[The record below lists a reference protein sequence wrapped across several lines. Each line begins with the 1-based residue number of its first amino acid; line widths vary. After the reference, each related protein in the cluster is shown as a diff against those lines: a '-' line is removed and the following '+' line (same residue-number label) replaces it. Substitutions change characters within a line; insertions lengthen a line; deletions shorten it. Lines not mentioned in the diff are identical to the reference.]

1 MAMTTARPRSVR
13 WQRRSGIVAPGA
25 LILSAACLSFLCG
38 WLDPR
43 PAFAQAPTFVPNVGF
58 NQTWVGIPNAPP
70 ATGAGIQ
77 KKDPN
82 AQMLVKADEL
92 HYDYSN
98 SRVTALGSVQ
108 IYYNGSRLEA
118 NKVVYDQ
125 KAKRLR
131 AEGNVWLREAD
142 GKIVTGEI
150 LDLDEDFR
158 DGFVDSLR
166 LEAAD
171 KTRFAAPR
179 MERATDKTTVFESGV
194 YTACE
199 PCADDPRKPPKWQ
212 IKASRIIHD
221 DVEKMVYFENAR
233 LEVFNIPMFWWPY
246 MSTPDPTVKRKT
258 GWLPPSFGSSGL
270 YGLAVTT
277 PYYWALAP
285 NYDLTVTPT
294 VTSRQGLLLQAEWRQ
309 RLENGAFTIHGAGI
323 NQLDPGLFAA
333 KNGPGYPGDRVNRGV
348 IDSSGKF
355 ALSGQWTWGWDVMAV
370 TDKTFFQDYGLNS
383 YIQTNNSFRNFITD
397 AGTSQVFLA
406 GRGDRSYFDARVIY
420 TYGLSLADVQS
431 QLPVV
436 YPVIDYAYT
445 FGQPVMGGEL
455 SYKINL
461 TNLSREA
468 AEFDAISR
476 NAIDNNLCA
485 PTTANPA
492 VLTPANCLLR
502 GIPGTYSRYSAE
514 ATWRRTIT
522 DSYGQMFTPFASL
535 RGDFAIAS
543 IQSQPGVSNFINTGE
558 QNMARIMPTV
568 GLEYRYP
575 FISVESW
582 GTQTIEPI
590 AQLIVRPNETF
601 IGKMPNED
609 AQSLIFDDS
618 NLFRVDK
625 FSGWDRAE
633 GGTRVN
639 YGAQYTAQFN
649 QGGFVSGM
657 VGQSYQL
664 LGVNSF
670 AVADTA
676 NTGLDSGLETRR
688 SDYVAR
694 LSYQPDKTYMFTTRF
709 RFDEQS
715 LAVQRAEFEAKAN
728 FDRWIVTMLYGNYA
742 SQPDIGFLT
751 RRDGVLGS
759 AQFKVTP
766 NWAVIGSA
774 RYDITAGEFNQ
785 YRVGFG
791 YIDDC
796 LAFALNYITDYSYGF
811 SPNTNT
817 SIQAGINHT
826 VMLQLSL
833 RTLGGTSFSQSI
845 NTSTP
850 TN

>member
-1 MAMTTARPRSVR
+1 M
-13 WQRRSGIVAPGA
+13 GA
-25 LILSAACLSFLCG
+25 N
-38 WLDPR
+38 
-43 PAFAQAPTFVPNVGF
+43 PTPNTGF
-58 NQTWVGIPNAPP
+58 NQTWVGVPSQPP
-70 ATGAGIQ
+70 PGAGAQ

-92 HYDYSN
+92 HYDYAN
-98 SRVTALGSVQ
+98 NRVTALGSVQ

-118 NKVVYDQ
+118 NKVIYDQ
-125 KAKRLR
+125 KVKRLR

-158 DGFVDSLR
+158 DGFVDSLH
-166 LEAAD
+166 LEGAD

-179 MERATDKTTVFESGV
+179 MERSTDKITVFESGV

-199 PCADDPRKPPKWQ
+199 PCADDPSKPPKWQ
-212 IKASRIIHD
+212 VKAARIIHD
-221 DVEKMVYFENAR
+221 DIEKMVYFENAR
-233 LEVFNIPMFWWPY
+233 LEFFDVPVFWWPY
-246 MSTPDPTVKRKT
+246 MSNPDPSVKRKT
-258 GWLPPSFGSSGL
+258 GWLPPTFGSSGL
-270 YGLAVTT
+270 YGFGVTT

-285 NYDLTVTPT
+285 NYDMTVAPTLTT
-294 VTSRQGLLLQAEWRQ
+294 RQGLLLQAEWRQ
-309 RLENGAFTIHGAGI
+309 RLDNGAFTVHGAGI
-323 NQLDPGLFAA
+323 NQLDPGLFAE
-333 KNGPGYPGDRVNRGV
+333 KNGAGYPGDRTNRGSL
-348 IDSSGKF
+348 DSSGKF
-355 ALSGQWTWGWDVMAV
+355 ALNGQWTWGWDAMVV
-370 TDKTFFQDYGLNS
+370 TDKTFFQDYGLSS
-383 YIQTNNSFRNFITD
+383 YLQTNNAFRNFITD
-397 AGTSQVFLA
+397 AGTSQVYLA

-431 QLPVV
+431 QLPVI

-445 FGQPVMGGEL
+445 FGQPVLGGEL
-455 SYKINL
+455 SYKANL

-468 AEFDAISR
+468 AEFDAISQ

-485 PTTANPA
+485 TPTANPNT
-492 VLTPANCLLR
+492 LTPANCLLR
-502 GIPGTYSRYSAE
+502 GIPGTYSRLSAE
-514 ATWRRTIT
+514 MTWRRTIT
-522 DSYGQMFTPFASL
+522 DSYGQQFIPFASL
-535 RGDFAIAS
+535 RGDIATAT
-543 IQSQPGVSNFINTGE
+543 IDNQPGVSNFIAPGQE
-558 QNMARIMPTV
+558 NMARVMPTV

-601 IGKMPNED
+601 IGKTPNED

-618 NLFRVDK
+618 NLFKVDK

-639 YGAQYTAQFN
+639 YGAQYTTQFN
-649 QGGFVSGM
+649 QGGSISAL
-657 VGQSYQL
+657 VGQSYQV
-664 LGVNSF
+664 LGLNSF

-676 NTGLDSGLETRR
+676 NTGLDSGLETRL

-694 LSYQPDKTYMFTTRF
+694 LSYQPDKTYTFTARF
-709 RFDEQS
+709 RIAEETYA
-715 LAVQRAEFEAKAN
+715 LQRAEFEAKAN
-728 FDRWIVTMLYGNYA
+728 FDRWTAIVMYGDYA
-742 SQPDIGFLT
+742 AQPDIGFLT
-751 RRDGVLGS
+751 RRDGVL
-759 AQFKVTP
+759 ATTQVKVTP
-766 NWAVIGSA
+766 NWSVLTSA
-774 RYDITAGEFNQ
+774 RYDITAGQFDQ

-796 LAFALNYITDYSYGF
+796 LALAVNYITDYSYGF
-811 SPNTNT
+811 SPTTNT

-845 NTSTP
+845 STTP
-850 TN
+850 SSN

>member
-1 MAMTTARPRSVR
+1 MTTARPRSVG
-13 WQRRSGIVAPGA
+13 WQSRSGTVAPGA
-25 LILSAACLSFLCG
+25 IVLLILSACFA
-38 WLDPR
+38 PR
-43 PAFAQAPTFVPNVGF
+43 PALAQFGVTPTPNSGF
-58 NQTWVGIPNAPP
+58 NQTWVGVPSQSAPLGVAAP
-70 ATGAGIQ
+70 
-77 KKDPN
+77 KDPN

-92 HYDYSN
+92 HYDYAN
-98 SRVTALGSVQ
+98 NRVTALGSVQ

-118 NKVVYDQ
+118 NKVIYDQ

-158 DGFVDSLR
+158 DGFVDSLH
-166 LEAAD
+166 LEGAD

-179 MERATDKTTVFESGV
+179 MERSTDKVTVFESGV

-212 IKASRIIHD
+212 VKAARIIHD
-221 DVEKMVYFENAR
+221 DAEKMVYFENAR
-233 LEVFNIPMFWWPY
+233 LEFFDVPVFWWPY
-246 MSTPDPTVKRKT
+246 MSNPDPSVKRKT
-258 GWLPPSFGSSGL
+258 GWLPPTFGSSGL
-270 YGLAVTT
+270 YGVAVTT

-285 NYDLTVTPT
+285 NYDMTVAPTLTT
-294 VTSRQGLLLQAEWRQ
+294 RQGLLLQAEWRQ
-309 RLENGAFTIHGAGI
+309 RLENGSFTVRGAGI
-323 NQLDPGLFAA
+323 NQLDPALFAE
-333 KNGPGYPGDRVNRGV
+333 KNGPGYPGDRTNRGSL
-348 IDSSGKF
+348 DSSGKF
-355 ALSGQWTWGWDVMAV
+355 ALSGQWTWGWDAMAV
-370 TDKTFFQDYGLNS
+370 TDKTFYQDYGLSN
-383 YIQTNNSFRNFITD
+383 YIQTNNAFRNFITD
-397 AGTSQVFLA
+397 AGTSQVYLT

-431 QLPVV
+431 QLPVI

-445 FGQPVMGGEL
+445 FGQPVLGGEL
-455 SYKINL
+455 SYKANL
-461 TNLSREA
+461 TNLSRQA
-468 AEFDAISR
+468 AEFDAISQ
-476 NAIDNNLCA
+476 NAIDNNLCL

-492 VLTPANCLLR
+492 AITPANCLLR
-502 GIPGTYSRYSAE
+502 GIPGSYTRLSAE
-514 ATWRRTIT
+514 MTWRRTIT

-535 RGDFAIAS
+535 RGDIATAT
-543 IQSQPGVSNFINTGE
+543 IDNQPGVSNFIPPGQE
-558 QNMARIMPTV
+558 NMARVMPTV

-601 IGKMPNED
+601 IGKIPNED

-639 YGAQYTAQFN
+639 YGAQYTTQFN
-649 QGGFVSGM
+649 QGGSISAL
-657 VGQSYQL
+657 VGQSYQV
-664 LGVNSF
+664 LGLNSF

-676 NTGLDSGLETRR
+676 NTGLDSGLETRL

-694 LSYQPDKTYMFTTRF
+694 LSYQPDKTYMFTARF
-709 RFDEQS
+709 RIAEETY
-715 LAVQRAEFEAKAN
+715 AVQRAEFEAKAN
-728 FDRWIVTMLYGNYA
+728 FDRWIATIMYGDYA
-742 SQPDIGFLT
+742 AQPDIGFLT
-751 RRDGVLGS
+751 RRDGVL
-759 AQFKVTP
+759 ATTQVKITP
-766 NWAVIGSA
+766 NWSVLTAA
-774 RYDITAGEFNQ
+774 RYDLTAGQFDQ

-796 LAFALNYITDYSYGF
+796 LALALSYITDYSYGF
-811 SPNTNT
+811 SPTTNT

-845 NTSTP
+845 STTP
-850 TN
+850 SSN

>member
-1 MAMTTARPRSVR
+1 MTTARPRSVR
-13 WQRRSGIVAPGA
+13 WHCRSGIVAPGA
-25 LILSAACLSFLCG
+25 ILLLALSACFE
-38 WLDPR
+38 PR
-43 PAFAQAPTFVPNVGF
+43 PALAQAGATPTPNTGF
-58 NQTWVGIPNAPP
+58 NQTWVGVPNVPPP
-70 ATGAGIQ
+70 AGTGMQA
-77 KKDPN
+77 KDPN

-98 SRVTALGSVQ
+98 TRVTAVGNVQ

-118 NKVVYDQ
+118 NKVIYDQ
-125 KAKRLR
+125 KVKRLR

-150 LDLDEDFR
+150 LDLDENFR

-166 LEAAD
+166 LESAD

-179 MERATDKTTVFESGV
+179 MERTPDKTTVFESGV

-212 IKASRIIHD
+212 VKASRIIHD

-233 LEVFNIPMFWWPY
+233 LEVFDVPVFWWPY
-246 MSTPDPTVKRKT
+246 LSNPDPTVKRKT
-258 GWLPPSFGSSGL
+258 GWLPPTFGSSGL
-270 YGLAVTT
+270 YGFGVTT

-285 NYDLTVTPT
+285 SYDVTVTPT
-294 VTSRQGLLLQAEWRQ
+294 LTTRQGLLLQAEWRQ
-309 RLENGAFTIHGAGI
+309 RLENGSYTVHGAGI
-323 NQLDPGLFAA
+323 NQLDPALFAE
-333 KNGPGYPGDRVNRGV
+333 KNGAGYPGDRANRGV
-348 IDSSGKF
+348 LDSSGRF
-355 ALSGQWTWGWDVMAV
+355 ALNQQWSWGWDAMLVS
-370 TDKTFFQDYGLNS
+370 DKTFFQDYGLNS
-383 YIQTNNSFRNFITD
+383 YLQTNNAFRNFITD
-397 AGTSQVFLA
+397 AGTSQIYLT

-431 QLPVV
+431 QLPVI
-436 YPVIDYAYT
+436 YPVIDYAHT
-445 FGQPVMGGEL
+445 FGRPILGGEL
-455 SYKINL
+455 SYKVNL
-461 TNLSREA
+461 TNLSRQS
-468 AEFDAISR
+468 AEFDAISQ
-476 NAIDNNLCA
+476 NAIDNNLCL
-485 PTTANPA
+485 PTTANPMA
-492 VLTPANCLLR
+492 ITPANCLLR
-502 GIPGTYSRYSAE
+502 GIPGNYSRLSAE
-514 ATWRRTIT
+514 MTWRRTIT

-535 RGDFAIAS
+535 RGDIATAT
-543 IQSQPGVSNFINTGE
+543 IDNQPGVSNYIVPG
-558 QNMARIMPTV
+558 QQDMARVMPTV
-568 GLEYRYP
+568 GMEYRYP

-618 NLFRVDK
+618 NLFKVDK

-649 QGGFVSGM
+649 QGGAISAL
-657 VGQSYQL
+657 VGESYQL

-670 AVADTA
+670 AIADTA

-688 SDYVAR
+688 SDYVGR
-694 LSYQPDKTYMFTTRF
+694 LSYQPDKTYTFTARV
-709 RFDEQS
+709 RVADES
-715 LAVQRAEFEAKAN
+715 YAMQRAEFEAKAN
-728 FDRWIVTMLYGNYA
+728 FDRWNTTLMYGNYA
-742 SQPDIGFLT
+742 AQPDIGFLT
-751 RRDGVLGS
+751 RRDGLLS
-759 AQFKVTP
+759 TTQLKVTP
-766 NWAVIGSA
+766 NWSVLVAG

-796 LAFALNYITDYSYGF
+796 MALALNYITDFSYGF
-811 SPNTNT
+811 SPTTNT

-850 TN
+850 SN

>member
-1 MAMTTARPRSVR
+1 MTTARPRSVR
-13 WQRRSGIVAPGA
+13 WHCRSGGVAPGA
-25 LILSAACLSFLCG
+25 ILLLMLSAWFE
-38 WLDPR
+38 PR
-43 PAFAQAPTFVPNVGF
+43 PALAQGPNPMPNTGF
-58 NQTWVGIPNAPP
+58 TQTWVGVPNLPPP
-70 ATGAGIQ
+70 ASTGLQA
-77 KKDPN
+77 KDPN

-98 SRVTALGSVQ
+98 TRVTAVGNVQ

-118 NKVVYDQ
+118 NKVIYDQ
-125 KAKRLR
+125 KTKRLR

-150 LDLDEDFR
+150 LDLDENFR

-166 LEAAD
+166 LESAD

-179 MERATDKTTVFESGV
+179 MERAPDKTTVFESGV

-212 IKASRIIHD
+212 VKASRIIHD

-233 LEVFNIPMFWWPY
+233 LEVFDVPVFWWPY
-246 MSTPDPTVKRKT
+246 LSNPDPSVKRKT
-258 GWLPPSFGSSGL
+258 GWLPPTFGSSGL
-270 YGLAVTT
+270 YGFGVTT

-285 NYDLTVTPT
+285 SYDVTVTPT
-294 VTSRQGLLLQAEWRQ
+294 LTTRQGLLLQAEWRQ
-309 RLENGAFTIHGAGI
+309 RLENGSYTVHGAGI
-323 NQLDPGLFAA
+323 NQLDPALFAE
-333 KNGPGYPGDRVNRGV
+333 KNGAGYPGDRANRGV
-348 IDSSGKF
+348 LDSSGKF
-355 ALSGQWTWGWDVMAV
+355 ALNQQWTWGWDAMLVS
-370 TDKTFFQDYGLNS
+370 DKTFFQDYGLNS
-383 YIQTNNSFRNFITD
+383 YLQTNNAFRNFITD
-397 AGTSQVFLA
+397 AGTSQIYLT

-420 TYGLSLADVQS
+420 TYGLSLADVQG
-431 QLPVV
+431 QLPVI

-445 FGQPVMGGEL
+445 FGQPVLGGEV
-455 SYKINL
+455 SYKVNL
-461 TNLSREA
+461 TNLSRQS
-468 AEFDAISR
+468 AEFDAISQ
-476 NAIDNNLCA
+476 NAIDNNLCL
-485 PTTANPA
+485 PTTANPMA
-492 VLTPANCLLR
+492 ITPANCLLR
-502 GIPGTYSRYSAE
+502 GIPGNYSRLSAE
-514 ATWRRTIT
+514 VTWRRTIT

-535 RGDFAIAS
+535 RGDIATAT
-543 IQSQPGVSNFINTGE
+543 IDNQPGVSNYITPG
-558 QNMARIMPTV
+558 QQDMARVMPTV
-568 GLEYRYP
+568 GMEYRYP
-575 FISVESW
+575 FISVASW

-590 AQLIVRPNETF
+590 AQLIVRPNESF

-618 NLFRVDK
+618 NLFKVDK
-625 FSGWDRAE
+625 FSGWDRVE

-639 YGAQYTAQFN
+639 YGGQYTAQFN
-649 QGGFVSGM
+649 QGGAISAL

-694 LSYQPDKTYMFTTRF
+694 LSYQPDKTYTFTARL
-709 RFDEQS
+709 RVGEES
-715 LAVQRAEFEAKAN
+715 YAMQRAEFEAKAN
-728 FDRWIVTMLYGNYA
+728 FDRWNTTLMYGNYA
-742 SQPDIGFLT
+742 AQPDIGFLT
-751 RRDGVLGS
+751 RRDGLLSTTQV
-759 AQFKVTP
+759 KITP
-766 NWAVIGSA
+766 NWSVLVSG
-774 RYDITAGEFNQ
+774 RYDFTAGEFNQ

-796 LAFALNYITDYSYGF
+796 MALALNYITDYSYGF
-811 SPNTNT
+811 SPTTNT

-850 TN
+850 SN

>member
-1 MAMTTARPRSVR
+1 MLLLA
-13 WQRRSGIVAPGA
+13 
-25 LILSAACLSFLCG
+25 LSACFE
-38 WLDPR
+38 PR
-43 PAFAQAPTFVPNVGF
+43 PALAQAGASPTPNTGF
-58 NQTWVGIPNAPP
+58 NQTWVGVPSLPP
-70 ATGAGIQ
+70 PTSTGLQA
-77 KKDPN
+77 KDPN

-98 SRVTALGSVQ
+98 TRVTAVGNVQ

-118 NKVVYDQ
+118 NKVIYDQ
-125 KAKRLR
+125 KVKRLR

-142 GKIVTGEI
+142 GKVVTGEI

-166 LEAAD
+166 LESAD

-179 MERATDKTTVFESGV
+179 MERTPDKTTVFESGV

-212 IKASRIIHD
+212 VKASRIIHD

-233 LEVFNIPMFWWPY
+233 LEVFDVPVFWWPY
-246 MSTPDPTVKRKT
+246 LSNPDPTVRRKT
-258 GWLPPSFGSSGL
+258 GWLPPTFGSSGL
-270 YGLAVTT
+270 YGFGVTT

-285 NYDLTVTPT
+285 SYDVTVTPT
-294 VTSRQGLLLQAEWRQ
+294 LTTRQGLLLQAEWRQ
-309 RLENGAFTIHGAGI
+309 RLENGSYTVHGAGI
-323 NQLDPGLFAA
+323 NQLDPALFAE
-333 KNGPGYPGDRVNRGV
+333 KNGAGYPGDRVNRGV
-348 IDSSGKF
+348 LDSSGRF
-355 ALSGQWTWGWDVMAV
+355 ALNQQWTWGWDAMLVS
-370 TDKTFFQDYGLNS
+370 DKTFFQDYGLNS
-383 YIQTNNSFRNFITD
+383 YLQTNNAFRNFITD
-397 AGTSQVFLA
+397 AGTSQVYLT

-431 QLPVV
+431 QLPVI

-445 FGQPVMGGEL
+445 FGRPILGGEL
-455 SYKINL
+455 SYKVNL
-461 TNLSREA
+461 TNLSRQS
-468 AEFDAISR
+468 AEFDAISQ
-476 NAIDNNLCA
+476 NAIDNNLCL
-485 PTTANPA
+485 PTTANPMA
-492 VLTPANCLLR
+492 ITPANCLLR
-502 GIPGTYSRYSAE
+502 GIPGNYSRLSAE
-514 ATWRRTIT
+514 MTWRRTIT

-535 RGDFAIAS
+535 RGDIATAT
-543 IQSQPGVSNFINTGE
+543 IDNQPGVSNYIIPG
-558 QNMARIMPTV
+558 QQDMARVMPTV
-568 GLEYRYP
+568 GMEYRYP
-575 FISVESW
+575 FISVASW

-590 AQLIVRPNETF
+590 AQLIVRPNESF

-618 NLFRVDK
+618 NLFKVDK
-625 FSGWDRAE
+625 FSGWDRVE

-649 QGGFVSGM
+649 QGGAISAL

-694 LSYQPDKTYMFTTRF
+694 LSYQPDRTYTFTARV
-709 RFDEQS
+709 RVADES
-715 LAVQRAEFEAKAN
+715 YAMQRAEFEAKAN
-728 FDRWIVTMLYGNYA
+728 FDRWNTVLMYGNYA
-742 SQPDIGFLT
+742 AQPDIGFLT
-751 RRDGVLGS
+751 RRDGVLS
-759 AQFKVTP
+759 TTQVKITP
-766 NWAVIGSA
+766 NWSVLGAA

-796 LAFALNYITDYSYGF
+796 MALALSYITDFSYGF
-811 SPNTNT
+811 SPTTNT

-845 NTSTP
+845 NTPTP
-850 TN
+850 SN

>member
-1 MAMTTARPRSVR
+1 MTTARPRSVR
-13 WQRRSGIVAPGA
+13 WHCRSGIVAPGVILLLA
-25 LILSAACLSFLCG
+25 LSACFE
-38 WLDPR
+38 PR
-43 PAFAQAPTFVPNVGF
+43 PALAQAGASPTPNTGF
-58 NQTWVGIPNAPP
+58 NQTWVGVPSLPP
-70 ATGAGIQ
+70 PTSTGLQA
-77 KKDPN
+77 KDPN

-98 SRVTALGSVQ
+98 TRVTAVGNVQ

-118 NKVVYDQ
+118 NKVIYDQ
-125 KAKRLR
+125 KVKRLR

-142 GKIVTGEI
+142 GKVVTGEI

-166 LEAAD
+166 LESAD

-179 MERATDKTTVFESGV
+179 MERTPDKTTVFESGV

-212 IKASRIIHD
+212 VKASRIIHD

-233 LEVFNIPMFWWPY
+233 LEVFDVPVFWWPY
-246 MSTPDPTVKRKT
+246 LSNPDPTVRRKT
-258 GWLPPSFGSSGL
+258 GWLPPTFGSSGL
-270 YGLAVTT
+270 YGFGVTT

-285 NYDLTVTPT
+285 SYDVTVTPT
-294 VTSRQGLLLQAEWRQ
+294 LTTRQGLLLQAEWRQ
-309 RLENGAFTIHGAGI
+309 RLENGSYTVHGAGI
-323 NQLDPGLFAA
+323 NQLDPALFAE
-333 KNGPGYPGDRVNRGV
+333 KNGAGYPGDRVNRGV
-348 IDSSGKF
+348 LDSSGRF
-355 ALSGQWTWGWDVMAV
+355 ALNQQWTWGWDAMLVS
-370 TDKTFFQDYGLNS
+370 DKTFFQDYGLNS
-383 YIQTNNSFRNFITD
+383 YLQTNNAFRNFITD
-397 AGTSQVFLA
+397 AGTSQVYLT

-431 QLPVV
+431 QLPVI

-445 FGQPVMGGEL
+445 FGRPILGGEL
-455 SYKINL
+455 SYKVNL
-461 TNLSREA
+461 TNLSRQS
-468 AEFDAISR
+468 AEFDAISQ
-476 NAIDNNLCA
+476 NAIDNNLCL
-485 PTTANPA
+485 PTTANPMA
-492 VLTPANCLLR
+492 ITPANCLLR
-502 GIPGTYSRYSAE
+502 GIPGNYSRLSAE
-514 ATWRRTIT
+514 MTWRRTIT

-535 RGDFAIAS
+535 RGDIATAT
-543 IQSQPGVSNFINTGE
+543 IDNQPGVSNYIIPG
-558 QNMARIMPTV
+558 QQDMARVMPTV
-568 GLEYRYP
+568 GMEYRYP
-575 FISVESW
+575 FISVASW

-590 AQLIVRPNETF
+590 AQLIVRPNESF

-618 NLFRVDK
+618 NLFKVDK
-625 FSGWDRAE
+625 FSGWDRVE

-649 QGGFVSGM
+649 QGGAISAL

-694 LSYQPDKTYMFTTRF
+694 LSYQPDRTYTFTARV
-709 RFDEQS
+709 RVADES
-715 LAVQRAEFEAKAN
+715 YAMQRAEFEAKAN
-728 FDRWIVTMLYGNYA
+728 FERWNTVLMYGNYA
-742 SQPDIGFLT
+742 AQPDIGFLT
-751 RRDGVLGS
+751 RRDGVLS
-759 AQFKVTP
+759 TTQVKITP
-766 NWAVIGSA
+766 NWSVLGAA

-796 LAFALNYITDYSYGF
+796 MALALSYITDFSYGF
-811 SPNTNT
+811 SPTTNT

-845 NTSTP
+845 NTPTP
-850 TN
+850 SN